1 MLGAAR
7 HRDPIDHEKTEKG
20 RINKKL
26 DHLKELAE
34 PLAVAYG
41 IKKAKE
47 MGELETAFYKA
58 KFKYPALRPVNLA
71 GATAVAVG
79 LNLMLQVDAACHPAN
94 IVGPCSSNVKIN
106 KRPAARIDDGVSCS
120 KIEYVMYYH
129 AAIPKNPIITGSGSV
144 FINRKA
150 AARIGDAA
158 WCGSFIIDGSKNVNI
173 GD

>member
-47 MGELETAFYKA
+47 MGELETAFYKCKIQISSTQA
-58 KFKYPALRPVNLA
+58 SKSSWSDCRGRRP
-71 GATAVAVG
+71 
-79 LNLMLQVDAACHPAN
+79 
-94 IVGPCSSNVKIN
+94 
-106 KRPAARIDDGVSCS
+106 
-120 KIEYVMYYH
+120 
-129 AAIPKNPIITGSGSV
+129 
-144 FINRKA
+144 
-150 AARIGDAA
+150 
-158 WCGSFIIDGSKNVNI
+158 
-173 GD
+173 